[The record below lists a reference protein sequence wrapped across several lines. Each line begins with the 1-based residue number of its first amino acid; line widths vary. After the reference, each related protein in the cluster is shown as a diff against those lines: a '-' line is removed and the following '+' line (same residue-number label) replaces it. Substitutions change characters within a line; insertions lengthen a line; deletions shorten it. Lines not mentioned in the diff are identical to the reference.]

1 MFALLLP
8 PLSTGVSQDLRT
20 PFSRPGDTE
29 LPEAEAGSQ
38 PYLRAIGPPP
48 LRFLELEVQSR
59 IAPPISP
66 TLSVGALP
74 TAGKRG
80 DSSQPAAAKDA
91 RAPAVATTA
100 QAPQRQEIQ
109 VASRPAPPPIV
120 PDEAAGRVKPE
131 DFLPFF
137 QYPGGQR
144 PGQPDEPAKASSPP
158 TPGQLPPS
166 SATYR
171 QE

>member
-1 MFALLLP
+1 MNYRVKPPKAGTRWGGLLFALLLP

-20 PFSRPGDTE
+20 PFFRPGDTE

-66 TLSVGALP
+66 TLSVG
-74 TAGKRG
+74 
-80 DSSQPAAAKDA
+80 
-91 RAPAVATTA
+91 ATTA